1 MPPLL
6 TQLLTTPMGWL
17 AIGVTVASIAL
28 TIAIHLF
35 LRRKIRESEAS
46 ARHPDRDPGP

>member
-17 AIGVTVASIAL
+17 AIAVTLVSIGL
-28 TIAIHLF
+28 TVAIHLF
-35 LRRKIRESEAS
+35 LRRKIRESEVA
-46 ARHPDRDPGP
+46 ADKDETPGP